1 MCNFILKIENFYVK
15 LMISNEEKL
24 LKERIQ
30 HLLSIKKV
38 SVASIADSESER
50 VMLGRQIKG
59 ENTVVSF
66 RTIHKLL
73 YMFPDIDA
81 NWLILGEGKRQK
93 TVNHPQIFNQQQ
105 YQMQTGEN
113 NSGVINFSENSVPVT
128 FQMLLNEKD
137 KRIADL
143 ESDKKQLQGLL
154 SVLTANAQ
162 SLVKT
167 KETMTAAG
175 AD

>member
-1 MCNFILKIENFYVK
+1 
-15 LMISNEEKL
+15 MISAEEKL

-30 HLLSIKKV
+30 HLLSFKKV
-38 SVASIADSESER
+38 SVASISDSESER

-73 YMFPDIDA
+73 YMFHDVDA
-81 NWLILGEGKRQK
+81 NWLILGEGQMQK
-93 TVNHPQIFNQQQ
+93 TVDRPQIFNHNEVNGS
-105 YQMQTGEN
+105 TAGGSIN
-113 NSGVINFSENSVPVT
+113 VGNSNIPIPV
-128 FQMLLNEKD
+128 QMLLDEKD

-154 SVLTANAQ
+154 SVLTVNAQ
-162 SLVKT
+162 SLAPKP
-167 KETMTAAG
+167 KKQ
-175 AD
+175 

>member
-1 MCNFILKIENFYVK
+1 
-15 LMISNEEKL
+15 MISTEEKL

-30 HLLSIKKV
+30 HLLAFKKV
-38 SVASIADSESER
+38 SVASMSDSESER

-81 NWLILGEGKRQK
+81 NWLILGEGQMQK
-93 TVNHPQIFNQQQ
+93 TVDRPQIFNQQQ

-113 NSGVINFSENSVPVT
+113 NSGVINFSENSVPVPI
-128 FQMLLNEKD
+128 QMLLNEKD
-137 KRIADL
+137 KRISEL
-143 ESDKKQLQGLL
+143 EDNNKTLRTVLDSMTEGIRKQ
-154 SVLTANAQ
+154 
-162 SLVKT
+162 
-167 KETMTAAG
+167 
-175 AD
+175 

>member
-1 MCNFILKIENFYVK
+1 
-15 LMISNEEKL
+15 MISTEEKL

-30 HLLSIKKV
+30 HLLSFKKV
-38 SVASIADSESER
+38 SVASMSDSESER

-81 NWLILGEGKRQK
+81 NWLILGEGQMQK
-93 TVNHPQIFNQQQ
+93 TVDRPQIFNHNEVNQSSA
-105 YQMQTGEN
+105 GG
-113 NSGVINFSENSVPVT
+113 SINVGTSSIPVPV
-128 FQMLLNEKD
+128 QMLLEEKD

-143 ESDKKQLQGLL
+143 EDNNKTLRT
-154 SVLTANAQ
+154 VLD
-162 SLVKT
+162 S
-167 KETMTAAG
+167 MTAG
-175 AD
+175 IRKQ

>member
-1 MCNFILKIENFYVK
+1 
-15 LMISNEEKL
+15 MISTEEKL

-30 HLLSIKKV
+30 HLLAFKKV
-38 SVASIADSESER
+38 SVASMSDSESER

-81 NWLILGEGKRQK
+81 NWLILGEGQMQK
-93 TVNHPQIFNQQQ
+93 TVDRPQIFNQQQ

-113 NSGVINFSENSVPVT
+113 NSGVINFSENSVPVPV
-128 FQMLLNEKD
+128 QMLLNEKD
-137 KRIADL
+137 KRISEL
-143 ESDKKQLQGLL
+143 EDNNKTLRTVLDSMTEGIRKQ
-154 SVLTANAQ
+154 
-162 SLVKT
+162 
-167 KETMTAAG
+167 
-175 AD
+175 